1 MCGTKRKRSLLRR
14 PCREGCRISVSYP
27 FSLPDTGHPE
37 CLQVFS
43 CPRTPM
49 GNGVPHDIPMLVQTS
64 RVPSLVWSYAVSS
77 FTGTMDSS
85 DSLQTFSL
93 MAMGLAT
100 ITQPSPSGMFME
112 TARSPELGYMAFTGV
127 KKFHWHA
134 AARHWCATTLLKG
147 YRRTKPIDIR
157 MVQIHLG
164 HMSLRTIQR
173 YTHVTSRKLRRW
185 SGPVSGRHFRETG
198 K

>member
-1 MCGTKRKRSLLRR
+1 
-14 PCREGCRISVSYP
+14 
-27 FSLPDTGHPE
+27 
-37 CLQVFS
+37 
-43 CPRTPM
+43 
-49 GNGVPHDIPMLVQTS
+49 MLVQTS

-173 YTHVTSRKLRRW
+173 YTHVSRKLRRW